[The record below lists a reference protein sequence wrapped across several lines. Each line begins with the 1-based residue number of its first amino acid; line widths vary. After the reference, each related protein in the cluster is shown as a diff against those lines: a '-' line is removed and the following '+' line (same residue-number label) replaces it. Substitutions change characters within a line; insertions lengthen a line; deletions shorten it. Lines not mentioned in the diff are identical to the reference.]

1 MGINRGKLF
10 EDDIREALL
19 RVPDISLDRMYD
31 QMSGFKGST
40 NICDFIAYHC
50 PNQFYFECKSCYGN
64 TLSINSND
72 PKRRYGDISNA
83 QWEGLLKKSEIPG
96 VTAGYF
102 IWFIDHDMTL
112 FVSAQT
118 MKTIKDAG
126 NKSFNINHLKY
137 YNGEFYIVPGKKKR
151 VRFDYDLIDFIG
163 G

>member
-1 MGINRGKLF
+1 MGVNRGKMF

-19 RVPDISLDRMYD
+19 RVPDTSVDRMYD
-31 QMSGFKGST
+31 QMSGYKGSC

-83 QWEGLLKKSEIPG
+83 QWEGLLAKAEIPG

-102 IWFIDHDMTL
+102 VWFIDHDLTIFITAKTL
-112 FVSAQT
+112 AA
-118 MKTIKDAG
+118 IKFAG
-126 NKSFNINHLKY
+126 KKSLNFNELKDLGGAY
-137 YNGEFYIVPGKKKR
+137 YIVPGIKKR
-151 VRFDYDLIDFIG
+151 VRFDYDLKDFIG